1 MKIYNNA
8 TELVGHTPLL
18 RLMRYEKAADCKAS
32 ILAKLECF
40 NPAGSAKDRVAL
52 QMILDAAAD
61 GSLQEGGVI
70 IEPTSG
76 NTGIGLA
83 SIAVPMGYRVILTMP
98 ANMSAE
104 RRMLLA
110 AYGAEVVLTDAER
123 GMTGAIEKASE
134 LAKEIPN
141 AYLPSQFS
149 SPSNARAHEST
160 TGPEI
165 WSDTDGALDVFISA
179 VGTGGTL
186 TGSARY
192 LKKKNPK
199 IRIVAVE
206 PASSPVLSGGKA
218 GAHGIQGIG
227 AGFIPKVMD
236 LNLVDEVLTVTEEE
250 AYEAAR
256 DFAKTEGILVGI
268 SSGAALAAATRL
280 AKKSQYQGKRI
291 VVVLP
296 DTGERYLTTPLFSK

>member
-1 MKIYNNA
+1 
-8 TELVGHTPLL
+8 
-18 RLMRYEKAADCKAS
+18 
-32 ILAKLECF
+32 
-40 NPAGSAKDRVAL
+40 
-52 QMILDAAAD
+52 
-61 GSLQEGGVI
+61 
-70 IEPTSG
+70 
-76 NTGIGLA
+76 
-83 SIAVPMGYRVILTMP
+83 
-98 ANMSAE
+98 
-104 RRMLLA
+104 
-110 AYGAEVVLTDAER
+110 
-123 GMTGAIEKASE
+123 MTGAIEKAAE

-256 DFAKTEGILVGI
+256 AFAKTEGILVGI

-280 AKKSQYQGKRI
+280 AKKSEYQGKRI